1 MTVVVNT
8 HSEQE
13 EKVLLAFLDSLKYD
27 YQTNYAET
35 FLTDTQA
42 EEILTRDKKFAE
54 GNSTTKTWDEL
65 KKELNSVYR

>member
-27 YQTNYAET
+27 YQTNDAELS
-35 FLTDTQA
+35 LTDAQA
-42 EEILTRDKKFAE
+42 EEILSRDKKFAE
-54 GNSTTKTWDEL
+54 GKSTAKTWDEI
-65 KKELNSVYR
+65 KKELSSVYR

>member
-27 YQTNYAET
+27 YQTNDAELS
-35 FLTDTQA
+35 LTDAQA
-42 EEILTRDKKFAE
+42 EEILSRDKKFAE
-54 GNSTTKTWDEL
+54 GNTTAKAWDDI
-65 KKELNSVYR
+65 KKDLSSVYR